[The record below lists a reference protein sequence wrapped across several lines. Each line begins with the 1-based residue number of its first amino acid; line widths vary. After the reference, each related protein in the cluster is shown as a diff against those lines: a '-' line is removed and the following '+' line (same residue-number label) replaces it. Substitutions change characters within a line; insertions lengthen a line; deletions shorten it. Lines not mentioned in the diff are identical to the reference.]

1 MTTMAPSNTLALNRP
16 PDTADVLIVG
26 AGVSGLYCAWRLLN
40 RDPNLKIAIV
50 EKIGRIGGRLDTDRV
65 IILDDAGKPVE
76 VKDEEGG
83 MRFNFGMQELIE
95 TAHDLGLDKRIV
107 PFGMG
112 NDNNRYY
119 VRGRAFTVGESKA
132 DGNAIW
138 SELYNLDVREQG
150 LSPGDLI
157 DSAYR
162 AILAE
167 NRCDAPSDPTPQFW
181 QTFRNTFTYDGIKL
195 NEWGLWSLLMRFGYS
210 QECVT
215 MLSDVVGFAGPFHS
229 SSNAGDALQILLDF
243 PNDPKFH
250 AFDQGFSTL
259 IDALA
264 AKIKGKATTT
274 IGTTVTSLEAG
285 EGGAIRACWASTPG
299 VFPGDGERG
308 TVTAAKV
315 ILALPKNAI
324 ETLAAASPLLTSDT
338 AQYERFTR
346 NLGGSVGMVLA
357 KMNLYY
363 HNAWWRDGSTN
374 RAPIADGPSFT
385 DLPADSFY
393 VFDPITGESETG
405 PAALTLYC
413 DFNNADFWEELQE
426 IGPKF
431 TSPLQEHYNQ
441 QSPQV
446 LFAASQAVVD
456 EMTRQLT
463 DVFAT
468 FAIPKP
474 VLTSYRRW
482 GDSEYF
488 GYAYHQWG
496 RGANDIEI
504 IPALAK
510 PYEKIDLYTCG
521 ESCSDQQG
529 WVNGALRSAE
539 IVLTQYFGLA
549 PLIPDA
555 ANWVNPLDTS
565 GQPEVLA
572 VA

>member
-1 MTTMAPSNTLALNRP
+1 MTTTSLNRP
-16 PDTADVLIVG
+16 PESADVLIVG
-26 AGVSGLYCAWRLLN
+26 AGVSGLYCAWRLLG
-40 RDPNLKIAIV
+40 RYPDLKIAIV

-65 IILDDAGKPVE
+65 IIVDDAGKPVE

-83 MRFNFGMQELIE
+83 MRFNFGMKELLE
-95 TAHDLGLDKRIV
+95 TAHDLGLDNRIV

-112 NDNNRYY
+112 NDNNRYS
-119 VRGRAFTVGESKA
+119 VRGRAFTVGEA
-132 DGNAIW
+132 AANNNAIW
-138 SELYNLDVREQG
+138 SELFNLDVRERG
-150 LSPGDLI
+150 LSPGSLI

-167 NRCDAPSDPTPQFW
+167 NRCDPPADPSPEFW

-195 NEWGLWSLLMRFGYS
+195 NEWGLWSLLKRFGYS
-210 QECVT
+210 QECIA
-215 MLSDVVGFAGPFHS
+215 MLSSVVGFAGPFHS

-264 AKIKGKATTT
+264 AKIRGKASVT
-274 IGTTVTSLEAG
+274 IGTTVTSIEAADDG
-285 EGGAIRACWASTPG
+285 QFRASWVSTPG
-299 VFPGDGERG
+299 VYAGVAESG
-308 TVTAAKV
+308 TLTVPKV

-324 ETLAAASPLLTSDT
+324 QQLVATSPVLNAQGEASARF
-338 AQYERFTR
+338 AQ
-346 NLGGSVGMVLA
+346 NLDGAVGMVLT
-357 KMNLYY
+357 KVNLYY
-363 HNAWWRDGSTN
+363 DNAWWRDGSTN

-393 VFDPITGESETG
+393 VFDPIQGESATG

-413 DFNNADFWEELQE
+413 DINNADFWQELQQ

-431 TSPLQEHYNQ
+431 TSPLQKHYDQ
-441 QSPQV
+441 QVPQV
-446 LFAASQAVVD
+446 LFAASEAVVN
-456 EMTRQLT
+456 EMTRQLQ
-463 DVFAT
+463 DVFST
-468 FAIPKP
+468 FAIPRP

-482 GDSEYF
+482 GDEAFF

-504 IPALAK
+504 IPQLAK
-510 PYEKIDLYTCG
+510 PFAKLDVYTCG
-521 ESCSDQQG
+521 EAFSDQQG

-539 IVLTQYFGLA
+539 IVLTKYFGLA

-555 ANWVNPLDTS
+555 ANWTNPI
-565 GQPEVLA
+565 EARREKLA

>member
-1 MTTMAPSNTLALNRP
+1 MTTTQINSP
-16 PDTADVLIVG
+16 PATADVLIVG

-40 RDPNLKIAIV
+40 RDPDLKIAIV

-65 IILDDAGKPVE
+65 IILDDDDKPVE

-83 MRFNFGMQELIE
+83 MRFNFQMQELLE
-95 TAHDLGLDKRIV
+95 TAHDLGLDDRIV

-112 NDNNRYY
+112 DGNNRYY
-119 VRGRAFTVGESKA
+119 VRGRAFTVA
-132 DGNAIW
+132 QAAANNNAIW
-138 SELYNLDVREQG
+138 SELYNLDVRERG
-150 LSPGDLI
+150 LSPGELI

-167 NRCDAPSDPTPQFW
+167 NRCDVPADPTPQFW
-181 QTFRNTFTYDGIKL
+181 QKLRNTFTYDGIGL
-195 NEWGLWSLLMRFGYS
+195 NDWGLWSLLKRFGYS
-210 QECVT
+210 QECIT

-264 AKIKGKATTT
+264 AKIRGKASTT

-285 EGGAIRACWASTPG
+285 ADGAICARWSSTPG
-299 VFPGDGERG
+299 VFPGDGEHG
-308 TVTAAKV
+308 TITAGKV
-315 ILALPKNAI
+315 ILAMPKNAI
-324 ETLAAASPLLTSDT
+324 ETLAAASPLVTSQAGEYT
-338 AQYERFTR
+338 RFTR
-346 NLGGSVGMVLA
+346 NLAGAVGMVLT
-357 KMNLYY
+357 KVNLYFD
-363 HNAWWRDGSTN
+363 NAWWRDGSTN
-374 RAPIADGPSFT
+374 RLPIADGPSFT

-393 VFDPITGESETG
+393 VFDPIAGESQAG

-431 TSPLQEHYNQ
+431 VSPLQEHYNQ
-441 QSPQV
+441 QVPQV
-446 LFAASQAVVD
+446 VFAASQATVD
-456 EMTRQLT
+456 EMTRQLQ

-468 FAIPKP
+468 FAIPRP

-510 PYEKIDLYTCG
+510 PFEKINLYTCG
-521 ESCSDQQG
+521 EAFSDQQG

-549 PLIPDA
+549 PLVPDA
-555 ANWVNPLDTS
+555 ASWVNPLATS
-565 GQPEVLA
+565 GRPVVQA

>member
-1 MTTMAPSNTLALNRP
+1 MSSTVSLNRP
-16 PDTADVLIVG
+16 PETADVLIVG
-26 AGVSGLYCAWRLLN
+26 AGVSGLFCAWRLLG
-40 RDPNLKIAIV
+40 RQPDLKIAIV

-65 IILDDAGKPVE
+65 IIVDDDGKPVE

-83 MRFNFGMQELIE
+83 MRFNFQMQELLE

-112 NDNNRYY
+112 NANNRYY
-119 VRGRAFTVGESKA
+119 VRGHAFTVGDA
-132 DGNAIW
+132 AANNNAIW

-167 NRCDAPSDPTPQFW
+167 NRCDVPADPTPEFW
-181 QTFRNTFTYDGIKL
+181 QRLRNTFTYQGIKL
-195 NEWGLWSLLMRFGYS
+195 NEWGLWSLLRRFGYS
-210 QECVT
+210 QECIT
-215 MLSDVVGFAGPFHS
+215 MLADTVGFAGPFLS

-264 AKIKGKATTT
+264 AKIKGKASTS
-274 IGTTVTSLEAG
+274 IGTTVTSLERGDNGTIVA
-285 EGGAIRACWASTPG
+285 RWASTPG
-299 VFPGDGERG
+299 VFPEHEAG
-308 TVTAAKV
+308 TVTAPKV

-324 ETLAAASPLLTSDT
+324 QALAADSPLLKEDHAS
-338 AQYERFTR
+338 YERFTR
-346 NLGGSVGMVLA
+346 NLDGAVGMVLT
-357 KMNLYY
+357 KVNLYY
-363 HNAWWRDGSTN
+363 DNAWWRDGSTN

-393 VFDPITGESETG
+393 VFDPIAGESENG

-413 DFNNADFWEELQE
+413 DFDNADFWQELQAL
-426 IGPKF
+426 GPKF
-431 TSPLQEHYNQ
+431 TSPLQQHYDQ
-441 QSPQV
+441 QVPQV
-446 LFAASQAVVD
+446 LFAASQLVVD
-456 EMTRQLT
+456 EMSRQLT

-482 GDSEYF
+482 GNEANF
-488 GYAYHQWG
+488 GYAYHQWA
-496 RGANDIEI
+496 RGADDSVI

-510 PYEKIDLYTCG
+510 PYASLDLYTCG
-521 ESCSDQQG
+521 EAFSDQQG

-539 IVLTQYFGLA
+539 IVLTKYFGLA

-555 ANWVNPLDTS
+555 ANWVNPIDTS
-565 GQPEVLA
+565 GQPEKLA